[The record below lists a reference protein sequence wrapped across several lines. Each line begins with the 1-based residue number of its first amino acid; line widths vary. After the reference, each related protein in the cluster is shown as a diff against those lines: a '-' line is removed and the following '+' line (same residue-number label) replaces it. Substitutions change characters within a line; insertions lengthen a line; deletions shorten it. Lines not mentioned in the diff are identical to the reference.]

1 MTEDKELQDI
11 LRKIDE
17 LRDIIEAHMV
27 EINKDL
33 ENLFTHDL
41 RLEDKVYEI
50 DARVEDLEKSPNEAR
65 ILATNTY
72 ESEGRN

>member
-41 RLEDKVYEI
+41 RLEDKIYEI
-50 DARVEDLEKSPNEAR
+50 DARVEDLEKSK
-65 ILATNTY
+65 
-72 ESEGRN
+72 

>member
-1 MTEDKELQDI
+1 MDKEQRTARHLPQDI

-17 LRDIIEAHMV
+17 LREIIEAHMV

-41 RLEDKVYEI
+41 RLEDKIYEI
-50 DARVEDLEKSPNEAR
+50 DARVEDLENSK
-65 ILATNTY
+65 
-72 ESEGRN
+72 

>member
-1 MTEDKELQDI
+1 MTEDKTLQDI
-11 LRKIDE
+11 IRKIDE

-41 RLEDKVYEI
+41 RLEDKIYEI
-50 DARVEDLEKSPNEAR
+50 DARVEDLEK
-65 ILATNTY
+65 
-72 ESEGRN
+72 GK

>member
-17 LRDIIEAHMV
+17 LREIIEAHMV

-41 RLEDKVYEI
+41 RLEDKIYEI
-50 DARVEDLEKSPNEAR
+50 DARVEDLEKNK
-65 ILATNTY
+65 
-72 ESEGRN
+72 

>member
-17 LRDIIEAHMV
+17 LREIIEAHMV

-41 RLEDKVYEI
+41 RLEDKIYEI
-50 DARVEDLEKSPNEAR
+50 DARVEDLEKN
-65 ILATNTY
+65 N
-72 ESEGRN
+72 G

>member
-1 MTEDKELQDI
+1 MTEDKALHDI
-11 LRKIDE
+11 IRKIDE

-41 RLEDKVYEI
+41 RLEDKIYEI
-50 DARVEDLEKSPNEAR
+50 DARVEDLEKSK
-65 ILATNTY
+65 
-72 ESEGRN
+72 

>member
-1 MTEDKELQDI
+1 MDKELQDI
-11 LRKIDE
+11 FRKIDE

-41 RLEDKVYEI
+41 RLEDKIYEI
-50 DARVEDLEKSPNEAR
+50 DARVEDLEKSK
-65 ILATNTY
+65 
-72 ESEGRN
+72 

>member
-1 MTEDKELQDI
+1 MDKAQQDI
-11 LRKIDE
+11 IRKIDE

-41 RLEDKVYEI
+41 RLEDKIYEI
-50 DARVEDLEKSPNEAR
+50 DARVEDLEKSK
-65 ILATNTY
+65 
-72 ESEGRN
+72 